1 VLPTTPPT
9 PQELKAELF
18 HVLGN
23 PLRLRILEM
32 LRAGGSLTV
41 GEVQQ
46 RLGITT
52 SNVSQHL
59 GLMRRMGIVRT
70 RREGTSIWYSV
81 ADTRLYV
88 LLDTAQSL
96 FEANPSLRIHAVQ
109 SQAE

>member
-1 VLPTTPPT
+1 MSTTPPT

-23 PLRLRILEM
+23 LLRVRILEM

-81 ADTRLYV
+81 ADPRLYV
-88 LLDTAQSL
+88 LLDTAQAL
-96 FEANPSLRIHAVQ
+96 FEQPASLRIHAMR
-109 SQAE
+109 STAE

>member
-1 VLPTTPPT
+1 
-9 PQELKAELF
+9 
-18 HVLGN
+18 
-23 PLRLRILEM
+23 M

-81 ADTRLYV
+81 ADPRIYV
-88 LLDTAQSL
+88 LLDTAQAL
-96 FEANPSLRIHAVQ
+96 FEQHASLRIHVMR
-109 SQAE
+109 SQGE